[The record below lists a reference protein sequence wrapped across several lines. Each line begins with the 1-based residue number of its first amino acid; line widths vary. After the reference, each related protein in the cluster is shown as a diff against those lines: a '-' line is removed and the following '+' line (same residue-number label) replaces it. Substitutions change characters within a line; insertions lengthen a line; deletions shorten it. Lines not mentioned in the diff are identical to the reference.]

1 MARASKQ
8 KKYTNAR
15 QRAETAAMGMGSTAI
30 RVPEGVRL
38 FKPKAGTTLIDIIP
52 YTAGSGNPF
61 AEEGVFHW
69 ERTYYAHRGIGANS
83 DTYVCPRL
91 TSKKPCPICEY
102 RQTLMKAGGADNE
115 ALVKDIA
122 PKQRQLFNLIN
133 LKDPERGVQL
143 WDISYHLFGKFLDAR
158 LRSSDEDEGW
168 DTFFYS
174 EGGMTLRVSFADRT
188 FGAHAYVEAE
198 SIDFKPRKADYD
210 DDISEQAAV
219 LDDLLIELGYDDLKK
234 IFLQAPE
241 PKAAKKGAKVDDD
254 DDDDEE
260 DEKPSRSAAKKPS
273 RKPAPVEDDEEED
286 EEDEDETPAPKKRET
301 RPAKE
306 KPAARFPRDKD
317 PDDDED
323 LDDEE
328 DEEDEA
334 PAPKKKAKKPAPPED
349 DDEDLDDEDEEETP
363 APKKSVKKAAPAEE
377 EDDDWDDFDEDEDED
392 EDPAPKKKKK

>member
-174 EGGMTLRVSFADRT
+174 EGGMTLRVSFADKT

-219 LDDLLIELGYDDLKK
+219 LDDLLIELGYDELKK

-241 PKAAKKGAKVDDD
+241 PKAAKKAAKVDD

-301 RPAKE
+301 KPAKE

-323 LDDEE
+323 LDDDE

-334 PAPKKKAKKPAPPED
+334 PAPKKKIKKPAPPED
-349 DDEDLDDEDEEETP
+349 DDEDLEDEDEEEAP